1 MTTVVTR
8 AGFWGST
15 TSSYSLIA
23 DYNPNDRR
31 LRRVLRRLS
40 MLKEKTGAMIRSG
53 LALTNG
59 QTIAATTHKQ
69 IAANDGGTP
78 IEGGALGGL
87 RTVSTLTDMA
97 SFVAGTAADV
107 TPLDNRLA
115 AAPAPSTYP
124 VGVQDPWRGK
134 SV

>member
-69 IAANDGGTP
+69 IAANEGGTLA
-78 IEGGALGGL
+78 EVGGL

-107 TPLDNRLA
+107 TPLDDRLA

-124 VGVQDPWRGK
+124 VGVQDPWRGV